1 MDNLRGILLMVAS
14 MAGFALEDMFIK
26 WTSAKMPTGQILV
39 MLSVS
44 GTPIF
49 AALVLRQGVPLW
61 SRDLFHPA
69 VIARNVGEMVGTL
82 GFITAIT
89 LTPLTS
95 ATAIFQATP
104 LVVTLGAAVLF
115 GEEVG
120 WQRWLA
126 MAVGFAGVLIVIRP
140 GLDGFEPASLWAVLA
155 VLGLSCATWPRAACR
170 PPSSPCTSRS
180 PASSPWGCSAR
191 DAPGE
196 RRRHRA
202 HRRAAGPPDRRAH
215 LRHRLVLGHHGGH
228 APRRRVRRHALPL
241 LAPDLRAH
249 HRGLGV
255 SRAPRSPHAVGAT
268 LIIVSGLYTL
278 NRERQ
283 RRRDSRLPT

>member
-61 SRDLFHPA
+61 TRDLFHPA

-104 LVVTLGAAVLF
+104 LVVTLGAAVLLAKRSA
-115 GEEVG
+115 GSAG
-120 WQRWLA
+120 SPWRWA
-126 MAVGFAGVLIVIRP
+126 SRACSSSSVP

-155 VLGLSCATWPRAACR
+155 VLGPLVRDVATRR
-170 PPSSPCTSRS
+170 VPPASSPCT
-180 PASSPWGCSAR
+180 
-191 DAPGE
+191 
-196 RRRHRA
+196 
-202 HRRAAGPPDRRAH
+202 
-215 LRHRLVLGHHGGH
+215 
-228 APRRRVRRHALPL
+228 
-241 LAPDLRAH
+241 
-249 HRGLGV
+249 
-255 SRAPRSPHAVGAT
+255 
-268 LIIVSGLYTL
+268 
-278 NRERQ
+278 
-283 RRRDSRLPT
+283 